1 MKNLKRVLIVAFAI
15 MMGVMTLACA
25 KKQVQTKE
33 SEEIKKNGVLKIGV
47 TNYPPMNYLDDN
59 AQWTGFDTD
68 VANEICKQMGVKAK
82 FIEISWEAKE
92 TELASKNIDCLWNG
106 MCITE
111 ERTKMWSVSNPYLNN
126 TQAIVVKKDREKEVV
141 GNIAGKKVVA
151 EAGSTGEEKILG
163 VIDDTKDKTVKVV
176 AKDFF
181 KDAKY
186 TGVASMATALM
197 DVENGVAD
205 CAVVDYVI
213 AAAMVGPNSSYK
225 DLVLNTEN
233 NFGDQYFGIA
243 FRKGS
248 DLCDTI
254 NQKMDELKKAGT
266 LNTIAAKYGI
276 ENSLIK

>member
-1 MKNLKRVLIVAFAI
+1 MKNFKLILGTLLVVTLFALVAC
-15 MMGVMTLACA
+15 G
-25 KKQVQTKE
+25 KKQTALSE

-47 TNYPPMNYLDDN
+47 TNYPPMNYLDEN
-59 AQWTGFDTD
+59 GQWTGFDTD
-68 VANEICKQMGVKAK
+68 VAVEVCKQLGVKAE

-92 TELASKNIDCLWNG
+92 TEIQSKNIDCLWNG
-106 MCITE
+106 MCITD
-111 ERTKMWSVSNPYLNN
+111 ERKNIWSVSNPYLNN
-126 TQAIVVKKDREKEVV
+126 TQAIVVKKDKEKEVV
-141 GNIAGKKVVA
+141 SNIDGKKVVA
-151 EAGSTGEEKILG
+151 EAGSTGEEKITG
-163 VIDDTKDKTVKVV
+163 VMDDSKDPTVKVV

-181 KDAKY
+181 KNAKY

-205 CAVVDYVI
+205 AAVVDYVI

-225 DLVLNTEN
+225 DLVLNTDN

-248 DLCDTI
+248 DLCDVI
-254 NQKMDELKKAGT
+254 NSKFEELKKDGT
-266 LNTIAAKYGI
+266 LNKIAQKYSL